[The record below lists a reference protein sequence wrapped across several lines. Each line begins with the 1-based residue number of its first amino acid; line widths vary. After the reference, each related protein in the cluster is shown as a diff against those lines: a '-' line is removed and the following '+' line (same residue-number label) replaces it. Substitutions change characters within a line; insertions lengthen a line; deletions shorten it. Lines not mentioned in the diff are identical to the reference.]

1 MGNNNSSRH
10 AEHLRLFGKQNTD
23 THCYGLDR
31 YSWQQGE
38 NAKFGFQI
46 MEDKEPALV
55 AKGGGS
61 GSTSETWKLYQKEIG
76 SLCATDYKW
85 VQQEQVMQNKLII
98 QKR

>member
-1 MGNNNSSRH
+1 MEETKSSH
-10 AEHLRLFGKQNTD
+10 DADGTRLQRPSGDHD
-23 THCYGLDR
+23 TAYGLDR

-46 MEDKEPALV
+46 TENSEPALV

-61 GSTSETWKLYQKEIG
+61 GLLLYQEEIG

-85 VQQEQVMQNKLII
+85 IQQQQVMENKLII
-98 QKR
+98 CKR